1 MTVTETSRE
10 FDITYDNISSS
21 QAPGLNSYEKSVLLT
36 KAQDEIVRVRY
47 SPFNL
52 TKKGFEGSE
61 NRRVELKNLIT
72 PYSSTESYI
81 KSDIAIDDDSLF
93 FKIPSNVYYILQEE
107 VTLTAELTN
116 SKASTDTTIMC
127 IAGKKVEVVP
137 TTHDEYSTS
146 KKNPFRKPNKRKV
159 WRMDIEE
166 LQPLSSDGKEVTEIG
181 TVPMVEIISEYNI
194 SEYKMRYIRQP
205 SPIVLET
212 FENNSEYDGLG
223 LTVNGVNTVTACQL
237 SEEIQKDIIDR
248 AVELAILGYRENT
261 LQANVELNKRN
272 I

>member
-1 MTVTETSRE
+1 MTVTEISRE
-10 FDITYDNISSS
+10 FDITYDNISSN

-36 KAQDEIVRVRY
+36 KAQDELVRAKY

-61 NRRVELKNLIT
+61 NRRVELRNLIT
-72 PYSSTESYI
+72 PYSSTDSYI
-81 KSDIAIDDDSLF
+81 KSDIAIDDNSLF
-93 FKIPSNVYYILQEE
+93 FEIPDNVYYILQEE
-107 VTLTAELTN
+107 ATLTAELTN
-116 SKASTDTTIMC
+116 SKTSTDTTILC
-127 IAGKKVEVVP
+127 ISGKKVEVIP
-137 TTHDEYSTS
+137 TTHDEYNTV

-166 LQPLSSDGKEVTEIG
+166 LQPIDSDSEEGHMIAS
-181 TVPMVEIISEYNI
+181 VPMVEIISEYNI
-194 SEYKMRYIRQP
+194 SEYRMRYIRQP

-212 FENNSEYDGLG
+212 FVNNSDYDGLD
-223 LTVNGVNTVTACQL
+223 LTVNGVDTVTACEL
-237 SEEIQKDIIDR
+237 SDEIQKDIIDR